1 MTSPHTAGRT
11 ESPVL
16 DQQRARGV
24 ETNGIGKVTTAH
36 LNLTKTMASQIR
48 EEWEDQLRHSAMK
61 GRRTY
66 RRASAPLPRFRIN
79 GDPRAVS

>member
-1 MTSPHTAGRT
+1 MTLSVTPI
-11 ESPVL
+11 L

-48 EEWEDQLRHSAMK
+48 EEWEEQLRHSPMK

-66 RRASAPLPRFRIN
+66 RRRPAPTRHRIRIQ
-79 GDPRAVS
+79 GDPRISA

>member
-1 MTSPHTAGRT
+1 MTSHPI
-11 ESPVL
+11 L

-24 ETNGIGKVTTAH
+24 ETNGIGKVTAAH
-36 LNLTKTMASQIR
+36 LNLTVTMERQVRAECDER
-48 EEWEDQLRHSAMK
+48 YRHSAMK